1 MARRGWGRSLFLAA
15 LAAAGTAAAQLG
27 LGYGLGIIVWAPDQA
42 GSADAAWAAGLAWT
56 VWTAA
61 TSVVVGAVIGDR
73 VAGNVHSGRV
83 VRFVARVTTGIAA
96 ALGGLVTI
104 PLVAVPTQDVRIVDT
119 FAPNLLAGIYAAA
132 GVVIGLIVSLPA
144 MTSRAVAANVF
155 ATTGFVWLL
164 AIVAVSDG
172 GTRGEVTQLGIWK
185 FTNQGPVWHG
195 YYVPGALLLL
205 GGALMLGRLAAFPAA
220 GRGEGRWGVTVSGV
234 TGPILVALA
243 YTLAAP
249 RPGQATVEQLS
260 AFHTSPYMIVAGLAG
275 SALVGAVG
283 AGPARRTPKPAKA
296 PTEVPSPQSPPP
308 RPAARVPKPPP
319 AVPAPSTFPTPDAGR
334 RSGPLPAA
342 SASAVTAK
350 ASVPPESRINP
361 EDWRPA

>member
-15 LAAAGTAAAQLG
+15 LAAAGSAAAQLG
-27 LGYGLGIIVWAPDQA
+27 LGYGLSIIVWAPDQA

-83 VRFVARVTTGIAA
+83 VRSLARLTTGVAA
-96 ALGGLVTI
+96 ALGALTAI

-132 GVVIGLIVSLPA
+132 GVVIGLIVALPA
-144 MTSRAVAANVF
+144 MASRAVAANVF
-155 ATTGFVWLL
+155 ATTGFLWLL
-164 AIVAVSDG
+164 AIVAVSAG
-172 GTRGEVTQLGIWK
+172 GASAEVTQLGIWK
-185 FTNQGPVWHG
+185 FTNQGPVWQG

-205 GGALMLGRLAAFPAA
+205 GGALMLGGLAAFPAA
-220 GRGEGRWGVTVSGV
+220 GRGEGRFGVAMSGIA
-234 TGPILVALA
+234 GPILVAVA

-249 RPGQATVEQLS
+249 RPGHATVEQLS
-260 AFHTSPYMIVAGLAG
+260 AFHASPYMIVAGLAG
-275 SALVGAVG
+275 SVLVGAVG
-283 AGPARRTPKPAKA
+283 AAPARRTRKPTAV
-296 PTEVPSPQSPPP
+296 TSPGPPP
-308 RPAARVPKPPP
+308 APAATARVPKPPP
-319 AVPAPSTFPTPDAGR
+319 AVPVPSTLPTPDAGR

-350 ASVPPESRINP
+350 ASVPPELRIDP
-361 EDWRPA
+361 EEWRPA